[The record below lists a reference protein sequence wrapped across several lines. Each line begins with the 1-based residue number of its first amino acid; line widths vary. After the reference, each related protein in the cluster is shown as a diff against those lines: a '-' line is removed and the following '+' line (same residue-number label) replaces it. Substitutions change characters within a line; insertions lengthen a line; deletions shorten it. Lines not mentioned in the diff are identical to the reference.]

1 MAKGENK
8 TKEQALTQKHE
19 ATLWAHFANLF
30 LGFWLLVSHIAFGY
44 QSFFYMWND
53 MICGM
58 IIGFFSLLALS
69 KRLVLAPWIVCF
81 TGIWLMFAP
90 LVFSTPEVQIYV
102 NDTMVGVLV
111 IAFSLLVPGLPG
123 VVEPKGHEIP
133 PGWSY
138 NPSAWIQRIPI
149 IALGCVGWMI
159 SRYLAAY
166 QLGYIDTVWDPVF
179 GEGTFYVITS
189 KVARFFPVPDA
200 GLGAFAY
207 TLEALMGCKG
217 GENRWR
223 TMPWMVIA
231 FAILVV
237 PLGIVSIIL
246 VISQPILVHHW
257 CFLCLVAA
265 CSMLI
270 MVTLTMDEMFA
281 VLHFLYCATKEGK
294 GFWKTLFLGGDCLAT
309 KDDKRTP
316 SFHDSPWKLMATWR
330 YGISFHWSLLLTAA
344 LGVWLMFTPMVFGLR
359 QGIAD
364 SDHLVGALVV
374 VVSIISLA
382 EVARSLRWLLPIAA
396 LWVAIASWFFPGAGI
411 GVNFNHLGI
420 GILLFFLALPRGEIC
435 ESYGTWTRF
444 IK

>member
-1 MAKGENK
+1 MGKRK
-8 TKEQALTQKHE
+8 TETQEKALIEKHE
-19 ATLWAHFANLF
+19 KTLWSHFANVF
-30 LGFWLLVSHIAFGY
+30 LGIWLLISHICFGY
-44 QSFFYMWND
+44 ESFFYIWND

-58 IIGFFSLLALS
+58 IIAFFSLLALS
-69 KRLVLAPWIVCF
+69 RRIVIAPWIVCF
-81 TGIWLMFAP
+81 AGIWLMFAP
-90 LVFSTPEVQIYV
+90 LVFSTPQVQIYM

-123 VVEPKGHEIP
+123 VVESKGHEIP

-138 NPSAWIQRIPI
+138 NPSAWIQRVPV
-149 IALGCVGWMI
+149 IALGCVGWLI
-159 SRYLAAY
+159 SRYLASY

-179 GEGTFYVITS
+179 GNGTYEVITS
-189 KVARFFPVPDA
+189 KVAQFFPVSDA

-231 FAILVV
+231 FAFLVI
-237 PLGIVSIIL
+237 PLGMVSIIL

-265 CSMLI
+265 SSMLI

-281 VLHFLYCATKEGK
+281 VIYFLYCAKKEGK
-294 GFWKTLFLGGDCLAT
+294 GFWKTFFLGGDCVAT
-309 KDDKRTP
+309 KDDTRTP
-316 SFHDSPWKLMATWR
+316 AFSSNPLSLIGSWR
-330 YGISFHWSLLLTAA
+330 FGVGFHWSLLVAAA
-344 LGVWLMFTPMVFGLR
+344 LGVWIMFTPMVFGLSF
-359 QGIAD
+359 GSAD

-374 VVSIISLA
+374 VISIISLA
-382 EVARSLRWLLPIAA
+382 EVVRSMRWLLVVAG
-396 LWVAIASWFFPGAGI
+396 LWLAISTWFFQGVGI
-411 GVNFNHLGI
+411 GANMNHLIVGA
-420 GILLFFLALPRGEIC
+420 LLCVLAVFRGKIH
-435 ESYGTWTRF
+435 ESYGMWTKY